1 MESRDK
7 MKLQRPLT
15 AAEARV
21 LGSLLEKQ
29 QTTPDYYPMT
39 VNAIVNA
46 ANQKSNRDPVME
58 LSETEVTEALD
69 ALQHQVLAWKV
80 MGARAVHWKHNL
92 DGPWQLD
99 GPMKAVLTLLLLRG
113 PQTPGELR
121 GRSER
126 LYRFESVEEAER
138 TLAKLAEGDEPLV
151 VELERQPGQKERR
164 WMHLASGAPSPEL
177 IQASPRGEAERDGIS
192 ARVER
197 LETAIERLEQE
208 LRALKERLGEA

>member
-1 MESRDK
+1 MAFDLDGGEV
-7 MKLQRPLT
+7 
-15 AAEARV
+15 RV
-21 LGSLLEKQ
+21 LGALIEKDMA
-29 QTTPDYYPMT
+29 TPEYYPLSL
-39 VNAIVNA
+39 NALMNA
-46 ANQKSNRDPVME
+46 CNQKSNREPVMD
-58 LSETEVTEALD
+58 LSESEVTEALD

-99 GPMKAVLTLLLLRG
+99 APMKAIVTLLLLRG

-126 LYRFESVEEAER
+126 LHRFESVDEVEQ
-138 TLAKLAEGDEPLV
+138 TLRRLAGGDEPLV

-164 WMHLASGAPSPEL
+164 WMHLASGAPSQDLAQP
-177 IQASPRGEAERDGIS
+177 APRAEQEGNGIS

-197 LETAIERLEQE
+197 LEMAVERLGEE
-208 LRALKERLGEA
+208 LRALKERLGET